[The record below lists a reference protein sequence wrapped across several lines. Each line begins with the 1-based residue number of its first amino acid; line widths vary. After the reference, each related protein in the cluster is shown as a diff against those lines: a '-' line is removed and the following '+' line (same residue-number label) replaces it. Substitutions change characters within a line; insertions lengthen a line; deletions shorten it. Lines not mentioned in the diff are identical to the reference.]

1 MKKISCITM
10 KKKKKNENITKKEL
24 IHIKN
29 QIHIKSGEN
38 NEDDIIKSKCKILT
52 FFKNAIS
59 NIEVINGYMIVLRTK
74 GSSLPIRISKKINIQ
89 DKEPNI
95 KYYLGEDKKDFKE
108 IRDFIYEVKNKY
120 INQLNLKYKE
130 KLNIRF
136 LYGKQFRSIMKHLES
151 NFKIDSFLRYI
162 LNNTDNNISINEGFK
177 VITRNT
183 HDYINQYELYNENSL
198 DSISS
203 YITTLF
209 TSNENRTLE
218 DHYDRMKTISNHKGI
233 HLVACETYSMEEHI
247 IYLFLDEIGQLPI
260 AQNVLI
266 TNKETSS
273 EEIQSFFHRAIL
285 CNYNTL
291 FVVEINNSFSEY
303 QQSIMNSYID
313 NLLTYNNKKY
323 NEEIKEKEKDNVDR
337 KKTNIYLDSSIVFIY
352 DKENINII
360 QFIKELSKF
369 E

>member
-1 MKKISCITM
+1 MDCLFSKTSPEILKLKDKIQPTDRTISIQDVLDTEKCVFIINKMKDLKDNFKIFEYI
-10 KKKKKNENITKKEL
+10 KKLSDKEILQFDNYSRIYSSIIELDSNDDFEENVFDKVNNIIKDATFNILQDEENFLYYNEKEKKNENITMEEL

-74 GSSLPIRISKKINIQ
+74 GSSLPIRISIKINIQ

-108 IRDFIYEVKNKY
+108 IRDFLFEVKNKY

-198 DSISS
+198 ESIS
-203 YITTLF
+203 
-209 TSNENRTLE
+209 
-218 DHYDRMKTISNHKGI
+218 
-233 HLVACETYSMEEHI
+233 
-247 IYLFLDEIGQLPI
+247 
-260 AQNVLI
+260 
-266 TNKETSS
+266 
-273 EEIQSFFHRAIL
+273 
-285 CNYNTL
+285 
-291 FVVEINNSFSEY
+291 
-303 QQSIMNSYID
+303 
-313 NLLTYNNKKY
+313 
-323 NEEIKEKEKDNVDR
+323 
-337 KKTNIYLDSSIVFIY
+337 
-352 DKENINII
+352 
-360 QFIKELSKF
+360 
-369 E
+369 